1 MRDQLNDQL
10 KANGL
15 RKEDEKEDD
24 IARRDIKVMTIE
36 VEEEAEKE
44 LLARPIEE
52 EWKRRATEEEQKRRI
67 TEEERERRETREEDE
82 RREMMERK
90 RIEDVPAVQTTV
102 QEKDKIKYESEVILA
117 KK

>member
-1 MRDQLNDQL
+1 MRDQLDDQL

-15 RKEDEKEDD
+15 LRKKVEKEDD
-24 IARRDIKVMTIE
+24 IKVERIE
-36 VEEEAEKE
+36 VKEEEEKK
-44 LLARPIEE
+44 LFAIEE
-52 EWKRRATEEEQKRRI
+52 EQKRRATEEERKRRI
-67 TEEERERRETREEDE
+67 TEGEQERRETREEDE

-90 RIEDVPAVQTTV
+90 RKEDVPAVQTTV

>member
-1 MRDQLNDQL
+1 MDDQL

-24 IARRDIKVMTIE
+24 IARRDIKVERIE
-36 VEEEAEKE
+36 VKEEAEKE
-44 LLARPIEE
+44 ILAGRPTEE
-52 EWKRRATEEEQKRRI
+52 EWKRRATEEERKRRI

-82 RREMMERK
+82 RRETMERK
-90 RIEDVPAVQTTV
+90 RKEDVPTVQTTV
-102 QEKDKIKYESEVILA
+102 REKDKIKYESEVILA

>member
-1 MRDQLNDQL
+1 MRDQLDDQL

-15 RKEDEKEDD
+15 RKEEKEDY
-24 IARRDIKVMTIE
+24 IARDIKVEKIE
-36 VEEEAEKE
+36 VKEEEEKK
-44 LLARPIEE
+44 LFARPIEE
-52 EWKRRATEEEQKRRI
+52 ERKRRVTEEEQKRRI
-67 TEEERERRETREEDE
+67 TEEEQERRETIEEDE

-90 RIEDVPAVQTTV
+90 RKEDVPAVQTTV

>member
-1 MRDQLNDQL
+1 MDDQL

-24 IARRDIKVMTIE
+24 IKVERIE
-36 VEEEAEKE
+36 VKEEEEKK
-44 LLARPIEE
+44 LFARPTEE

-67 TEEERERRETREEDE
+67 TEEEQERRETREEDE
-82 RREMMERK
+82 RREMMERIRK
-90 RIEDVPAVQTTV
+90 EDVPAVQTIV

>member
-1 MRDQLNDQL
+1 MDDQL

-15 RKEDEKEDD
+15 RKEDDKEDD
-24 IARRDIKVMTIE
+24 IKVERIE
-36 VEEEAEKE
+36 VEEEDEKK
-44 LLARPIEE
+44 LFAGPIEE
-52 EWKRRATEEEQKRRI
+52 ERKRRATEEERKRRI
-67 TEEERERRETREEDE
+67 TEEEQERRETREEDE

-90 RIEDVPAVQTTV
+90 RKEDVPAVPTTV

>member
-1 MRDQLNDQL
+1 MDDQL

-15 RKEDEKEDD
+15 RKEDEKEDY
-24 IARRDIKVMTIE
+24 IARDIKVERIE
-36 VEEEAEKE
+36 VKEEEEEKK
-44 LLARPIEE
+44 LFA
-52 EWKRRATEEEQKRRI
+52 RATEEEQKRRATEEERKRRI
-67 TEEERERRETREEDE
+67 TEEEQERRETREEDE

-90 RIEDVPAVQTTV
+90 RKEDVPAVQTTV